1 MPNMASKR
9 VCVVDAGPL
18 IHLDE
23 LGALN
28 LLFAL
33 GQIFIPESVA
43 YEAEK
48 HRRGITQKLEPH
60 IVAEAESLSRHL
72 GDLIQRFRLGVG
84 EIAALAWVE
93 AFGAD
98 LFVSDDTAAREAA
111 DVLGYASTGTLG
123 VIANAADEG
132 VISPVDAIGLL
143 RTVPVRTTLFTTPA
157 LLEKVITTLR

>member
-1 MPNMASKR
+1 MPNTASKR

-48 HRRGITQKLEPH
+48 HRRGITTKLEAH
-60 IVAEAESLSRHL
+60 VVAEAETLSRNLGELIRRFHL
-72 GDLIQRFRLGVG
+72 GAG

-98 LFVSDDTAAREAA
+98 LFVSDDTAARDAA
-111 DVLGYASTGTLG
+111 GVLGYASTGTLG
-123 VIANAADEG
+123 VIINAAAED
-132 VISPVDAIGLL
+132 VISNADAVELL
-143 RTVPVRTTLFTTPA
+143 RNVPIRTTLFTTPA
-157 LLEKVITTLR
+157 LLEKVIAALR